1 MSWDE
6 FSEHKPPS
14 AAQLRAQAERRIQG
28 LIDEGYQLTPIP
40 TGSRNGAIAKSFWGK
55 AWCKHLEAFSDY
67 EYRLPRGRSYVRNG
81 AVVDLKIEP
90 QVVTAMVNGAEI
102 YELTVN
108 IDALDP
114 EKWAAI
120 KARCQGKISSLVELL
135 KGKLSDEIMSLV
147 MDSEVGLFPKP
158 QEIHFNCNCPDW
170 ADMCKHVAA
179 SLYGV
184 GVRLDESPEL
194 LFKLRGV
201 DHTELI
207 TLGTAVSDM
216 TKPTASRRR
225 RTLDSDAVN
234 DVFGL
239 DLDD

>member
-1 MSWDE
+1 M
-6 FSEHKPPS
+6 
-14 AAQLRAQAERRIQG
+14 
-28 LIDEGYQLTPIP
+28 
-40 TGSRNGAIAKSFWGK
+40 
-55 AWCKHLEAFSDY
+55 
-67 EYRLPRGRSYVRNG
+67 RNG
-81 AVVDLKIEP
+81 AVVDLKIGP
-90 QVVTAMVNGAEI
+90 QIVTAMVNGAEL

-120 KARCQGKISSLVELL
+120 KARCQGKIGSLVELL

-147 MDSEVGLFPKP
+147 MDSEDGLFPKP

-207 TLGTAVSDM
+207 TLGSAVSDL
-216 TKPTASRRR
+216 TKPKASRRR
-225 RTLDSDAVN
+225 RTLDSAAVN